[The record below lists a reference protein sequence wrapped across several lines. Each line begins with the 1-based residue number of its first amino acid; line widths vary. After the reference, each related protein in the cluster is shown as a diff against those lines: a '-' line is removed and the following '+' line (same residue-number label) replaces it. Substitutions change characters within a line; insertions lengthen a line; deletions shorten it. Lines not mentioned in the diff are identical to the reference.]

1 MYTWTALAL
10 SLLAVSVTAAPPH
23 LEARKGAAPV
33 GGPASAKVTIYSG
46 YTCLAPGTPP
56 PTDGSAGTATTF
68 TIAEATCTIPPA
80 GLLAGTLGA
89 AGGAITAT
97 LSTTPKTGTVGCYIL
112 GHTQQGC
119 GITLTNNLYG
129 WPFNG
134 ISVGNN
140 VGCGNAPAGTQ
151 WGAFEIL
158 CV

>member
-10 SLLAVSVTAAPPH
+10 SLLASSVSAAPPH

-33 GGPASAKVTIYSG
+33 GGPASAKVTIYSS
-46 YTCLAPGTPP
+46 YTCAAPGTAP

-68 TIAEATCTIPPA
+68 TIAEATCTIPTA
-80 GLLAGTLGA
+80 SLLF
-89 AGGAITAT
+89 GGAITAT

-112 GHTQQGC
+112 GHSQQGC

-134 ISVGNN
+134 ISVGSS

-151 WGAFEIL
+151 WGAFEVL

>member
-10 SLLAVSVTAAPPH
+10 SLLAVSVSAAPPH

-33 GGPASAKVTIYSG
+33 GGPASAKT
-46 YTCLAPGTPP
+46 P

-68 TIAEATCTIPPA
+68 TILEGTCTIPTA
-80 GLLAGTLGA
+80 GLAF
-89 AGGAITAT
+89 GGAITAT
-97 LSTTPKTGTVGCYIL
+97 LSATPKTGTVGCYIL
-112 GHTQQGC
+112 GHSQQGC

-134 ISVGNN
+134 ISVGNS
-140 VGCGNAPAGTQ
+140 VGCGNAPAGTS
-151 WGAFEIL
+151 WGAFEVL